1 MQNLTLK
8 TIFIGFVFV
17 ALFVVTLVTALIN
30 TGQFSSLYYRQTE
43 TQLLPDTVGRVA
55 NEIRAEL
62 MYPTTVS
69 KTLSQNAMLHQWV
82 RDGEQ
87 GSAQH
92 GLVLDYFRDL
102 QQKSGATSVFW
113 VSRESLNYY
122 TEGGLFKQVSRSES
136 RDSWFFDFISSS
148 AQQQLA
154 LDASEQGGQLT
165 LYVNTLVSIDGQ
177 RAGVAGLGYDVSK
190 IANMVTSRKVGEQ
203 GYLFLVDDTQR
214 IIAHENSRFIGK
226 TVADVNRLAPMSS
239 ALTSNGSGFVLNET
253 ELDGEAVYG
262 AVMPIEGTEL
272 KLVAVLPEHE
282 ISGAINSVIW
292 TSVLASVVLAVVFL
306 VLTMYFA
313 NWLSSRIRTVGD
325 DLLAMSGQGGDL
337 STRLDDSVDNELG
350 HLAKGFNAIIT
361 KVAELVDE
369 ISVTEQAMREGIAEL
384 ADFSD
389 KTFSATES
397 QRSQTDQVATAITE
411 MGQTIT
417 EVSDIAHRTA
427 SDTEEAVRET
437 TTTNDNMTLTAQ
449 TMQELNDILNNV
461 DSSVGEFANQAAE
474 INSVV
479 EVINAIS
486 EQTNLLALNAAIE
499 AARAGEQGRGFAVVA
514 DEVRSLAQRTQ
525 KSTSE
530 IRDQVARLQ
539 STSTQS
545 QEAIARGTESSRQV
559 TEHTQTAVASLRAI
573 QQKFEEISQ
582 GNHQVAAATEEQGT
596 VVEHINQSAHEISD
610 SAGSI
615 HSYAEQQQSAT
626 QSLLARAQHLRDLV
640 SQFKV

>member
-1 MQNLTLK
+1 M
-8 TIFIGFVFV
+8 
-17 ALFVVTLVTALIN
+17 
-30 TGQFSSLYYRQTE
+30 
-43 TQLLPDTVGRVA
+43 
-55 NEIRAEL
+55 
-62 MYPTTVS
+62 
-69 KTLSQNAMLHQWV
+69 
-82 RDGEQ
+82 
-87 GSAQH
+87 
-92 GLVLDYFRDL
+92 
-102 QQKSGATSVFW
+102 
-113 VSRESLNYY
+113 
-122 TEGGLFKQVSRSES
+122 
-136 RDSWFFDFISSS
+136 
-148 AQQQLA
+148 
-154 LDASEQGGQLT
+154 
-165 LYVNTLVSIDGQ
+165 SIDGQ

-226 TVADVNRLAPMSS
+226 TVANVNQLAPMSS
-239 ALTSNGSGFVLNET
+239 ALTSNGGGFVLNET

-449 TMQELNDILNNV
+449 TM
-461 DSSVGEFANQAAE
+461 
-474 INSVV
+474 
-479 EVINAIS
+479 
-486 EQTNLLALNAAIE
+486 
-499 AARAGEQGRGFAVVA
+499 
-514 DEVRSLAQRTQ
+514 
-525 KSTSE
+525 
-530 IRDQVARLQ
+530 
-539 STSTQS
+539 
-545 QEAIARGTESSRQV
+545 
-559 TEHTQTAVASLRAI
+559 
-573 QQKFEEISQ
+573 
-582 GNHQVAAATEEQGT
+582 
-596 VVEHINQSAHEISD
+596 
-610 SAGSI
+610 
-615 HSYAEQQQSAT
+615 
-626 QSLLARAQHLRDLV
+626 
-640 SQFKV
+640 

>member
-62 MYPTTVS
+62 MYPITVS

-226 TVADVNRLAPMSS
+226 TVADVNQLAPLSS
-239 ALTSNGSGFVLNET
+239 ALSGNGSGFVLNET

-461 DSSVGEFANQAAE
+461 DTSVGEFANQAAE

-596 VVEHINQSAHEISD
+596 
-610 SAGSI
+610 
-615 HSYAEQQQSAT
+615 
-626 QSLLARAQHLRDLV
+626 
-640 SQFKV
+640 